1 MFTGIIREVGTV
13 SRLERSS
20 GLVRLTVRA
29 PKAAAKVAALES
41 VAVNGVCLTVTSA
54 RGGALRFDVIPET
67 QQMTA
72 LGRLRAGSSVHVEP
86 SLSLTDR
93 INGHILLGHVDG
105 VGTVIRRREHH
116 GETMLEI
123 RVPAGLRRWLVS
135 KGSVA
140 VDGVSLTVGRALP
153 GRGFTVHLIPE
164 TLRRTR
170 LGALE
175 AGSPVNVEIDYLAK
189 LVSQF
194 AGAKRL

>member
-13 SRLERSS
+13 SRLERSN

-29 PKAAAKVAALES
+29 PKAAAKVSALES

-54 RGGALRFDVIPET
+54 RGGVMRFDVIPET

-105 VGTVIRRREHH
+105 VGTIIRRREDH
-116 GETMLEI
+116 GEIILEI

-164 TLRRTR
+164 TLRHTR
-170 LGALE
+170 LGAL
-175 AGSPVNVEIDYLAK
+175 APGSPVNVEIDYLAK

-194 AGAKRL
+194 AGGKRL

>member
-13 SRLERSS
+13 SRLERSN

-105 VGTVIRRREHH
+105 VGTVLRRREHH
-116 GETMLEI
+116 GETILEI

-153 GRGFTVHLIPE
+153 GRGFAVHLIPD
-164 TLRRTR
+164 TLRHTR
-170 LGALE
+170 LGALVP
-175 AGSPVNVEIDYLAK
+175 GSSVNVEIDYLAK

-194 AGAKRL
+194 VGAKRL